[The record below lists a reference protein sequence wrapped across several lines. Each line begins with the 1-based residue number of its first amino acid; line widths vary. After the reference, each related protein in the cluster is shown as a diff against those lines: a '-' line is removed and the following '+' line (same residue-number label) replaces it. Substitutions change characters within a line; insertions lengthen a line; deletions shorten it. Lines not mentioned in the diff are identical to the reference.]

1 MRIQI
6 RNTTRSERFTC
17 ITPCFMFVSTRTI
30 TFGLVFDVPDV
41 FLAQDFVRLST
52 SISKPSNSGSRG
64 RHVAQVWSDNVACL
78 SFFMATVYGA
88 SYLSYHLSK
97 KKRIKER
104 KVEKNTKRPNI
115 RTPWKVNLT
124 LGYFYNYPL
133 SDLTPRPRPS
143 VKKCRWKKKKDRE
156 NKEKEK
162 KKTFYHVWDSVNHNM
177 WFCNSLT

>member
-78 SFFMATVYGA
+78 SLWRPSMGLLICLII
-88 SYLSYHLSK
+88 YL
-97 KKRIKER
+97 KKRRKER
-104 KVEKNTKRPNI
+104 KVEKNTKRSTI
-115 RTPWKVNLT
+115 RTSWKVNLT
-124 LGYFYNYPL
+124 LRYFYNYPL

-143 VKKCRWKKKKDRE
+143 VKNAAERRKKTEKIKKRKKKK
-156 NKEKEK
+156 KLFT
-162 KKTFYHVWDSVNHNM
+162 TFGILSTTTCDFVI
-177 WFCNSLT
+177 L